1 MEKYI
6 SNSGLEFNI
15 LLRRGKH
22 CIANLLKLD
31 TLGQQTLTM

>member
-15 LLRRGKH
+15 LLRRVNT
-22 CIANLLKLD
+22 ALYNLLKLD